1 MEKSTSNTF
10 LMYSETENGE
20 FKNLVNIRS
29 YPDIFSPPEKLDVS
43 DLSSNQ
49 KKYEPGMVDVPDQ
62 DFGYIYNKPDYDK
75 IRALKDTPL
84 YFQLRFGKNGEYG
97 CWKWHGKVFTTPS
110 GGGVG
115 DPREAKLITYPDSD
129 IEEVTVTAGK

>member
-62 DFGYIYNKPDYDK
+62 EFGYIYNKADYDK

-97 CWKWHGKVFTTPS
+97 CWKWHGKVFTTPA
-110 GGGVG
+110 GGDVG
-115 DPREAKLITYPDSD
+115 SAREAKVITYPDSD
-129 IEEVTVTAGK
+129 IDEVDLTAGN